1 MKFVL
6 VDTSVWSLALR
17 KKSYSESETKLVE
30 YLAEMVLN
38 FRVVMIGA
46 IRQEI
51 LSGISDINAFS
62 NLREKISAILDF
74 EVTTDDY
81 ERAAEFSNI
90 CRSHGIQG
98 SHTDFLIASVAAKNG
113 FDILTLDNDFNL
125 YKQYIPINTIAES
138 EWL

>member
-1 MKFVL
+1 MKFVI

-17 KKSYSESETKLVE
+17 KKVLSENETKLVA
-30 YLAEMVLN
+30 YLAEIILS
-38 FRVVMIGA
+38 FRAIMIGA

-51 LSGISDINAFS
+51 LSGISDINTFS
-62 NLREKISAILDF
+62 NLREKISVIVDF

-98 SHTDFLIASVAAKNG
+98 SHTDFLIASVAANNN
-113 FDILTLDNDFNL
+113 FDILTLDNDFDL
-125 YKQYIPINTIAES
+125 YKRYLPINIIEDT
-138 EWL
+138 EWS